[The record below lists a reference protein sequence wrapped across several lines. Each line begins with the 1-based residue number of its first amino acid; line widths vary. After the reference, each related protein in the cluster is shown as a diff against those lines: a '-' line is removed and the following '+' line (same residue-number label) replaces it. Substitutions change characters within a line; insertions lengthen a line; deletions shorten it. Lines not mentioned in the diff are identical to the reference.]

1 MAVDV
6 AEHSDA
12 HALEASRSLLPAN
25 ELLPSNS
32 LLLGIRGARF
42 EPGEP
47 FRLSLVDVLDQRSHR
62 PLADVDIA
70 DKLTSRPPSLGLPP
84 LSMDEHANL
93 LIARPG
99 QPQLVCH
106 DTSTAYG
113 LSDGQRRIVEASKRS
128 NESPVDPWSLSCHPS
143 RVTHARSQNMPKCE
157 EMETVMRQMHTK

>member
-1 MAVDV
+1 MSQSTATRTPSRLVV
-6 AEHSDA
+6 PCSRRTNCCQVTVCYLASGEH
-12 HALEASRSLLPAN
+12 ASSR
-25 ELLPSNS
+25 E
-32 LLLGIRGARF
+32 
-42 EPGEP
+42 EP

-70 DKLTSRPPSLGLPP
+70 DKFTSRPSSLGLPP

-157 EMETVMRQMHTK
+157 EIETVVRQIRTK